1 MDPIKICF
9 FIGNI
14 NNAGGT
20 ERVTSVIANELV
32 AQGYDVSIVSLEC
45 GLSPFF
51 ELSKGIYVSR
61 LFDNPGRG
69 IFRLPMTILKLR
81 RFIQDNKIDV
91 IIDVESMLALYTI
104 PALVALN
111 VRHICWEHFN
121 YNVDLGK
128 RARRLARKL
137 AAYFANDIITL
148 TDRDKALWLKNAR
161 CNARVTTIS
170 NPLTITL
177 PSNINKNKEK
187 VFLAV
192 GRLTYQKGFDH
203 LLTAW
208 SAVTKKYPEWRLKIV
223 GDGEDRE
230 MLERLRIELGISNTT
245 ELHPKTNDVS
255 SHYQQA
261 AFFVLSSRF
270 EGFGLVLVE
279 AQAFGLPVISF
290 DCDMGPA
297 EILSHEITGWLCEKD
312 NINSLSEAMIS
323 AINDMDNYDRKS
335 MMAVQNSKRFSIENV
350 ILQWNRLLTP
360 KKK

>member
-1 MDPIKICF
+1 MAQIKICF

-14 NNAGGT
+14 SNAGGT
-20 ERVTSVIANELV
+20 ERVTSVIANELL
-32 AQGYDVSIVSLEC
+32 AQGYDVSILSLEC
-45 GLSPFF
+45 GFSPFF
-51 ELSKGIYVSR
+51 ELSKDIYVSR
-61 LFDNPGRG
+61 LFKKSGRG
-69 IFRLPMTILKLR
+69 ILRLPMTILKLR
-81 RFIQDNKIDV
+81 EFIKDNEID
-91 IIDVESMLALYTI
+91 IIVDVESMLALYTV
-104 PALVALN
+104 PALVGLN

-128 RARRLARKL
+128 RARRFARKL
-137 AAYFANDIITL
+137 AAYFAHDIITL

-177 PSNINKNKEK
+177 PSNINKKKEK

-230 MLERLRIELGISNTT
+230 MLEKLRIDLGISHTT
-245 ELHPKTNDVS
+245 ELHPKTNDIS
-255 SHYQQA
+255 LHYQQA

-297 EILSHEITGWLCEKD
+297 EIIRHEITGWLCEK
-312 NINSLSEAMIS
+312 NNVNSLSEAMIS
-323 AINDMDNYDRKS
+323 AINDINNYDRKS
-335 MMAVQNSKRFSIENV
+335 VMAVQNSKRFSIES
-350 ILQWNRLLTP
+350 IISQWSRLLTS